1 MRLCAAGLKAS
12 LSVDGIPPQDIY
24 STPTDRSAATCGS
37 RIIWYLLPV
46 EMLGSEMDV
55 CSWFPLA
62 SLF

>member
-1 MRLCAAGLKAS
+1 MPLCAAGLNAS
-12 LSVDGIPPQDIY
+12 LPVDVIPPQDTY
-24 STPTDRSAATCGS
+24 STPAGRSAA

>member
-1 MRLCAAGLKAS
+1 MTPS
-12 LSVDGIPPQDIY
+12 LWIWSKCVDIY
-24 STPTDRSAATCGS
+24 STPAGRSAATCGS

-46 EMLGSEMDV
+46 EMLGSEVDV